1 MLINCSI
8 VAGTYVNA
16 VFIHA
21 SHNDSAVY
29 IHASHQDRFF
39 SINVARDGPKMIWT
53 WSHPPGGPSI
63 SNQSISYPS
72 GQSNITRYHLI
83 S

>member
-53 WSHPPGGPSI
+53 WSH
-63 SNQSISYPS
+63 
-72 GQSNITRYHLI
+72 
-83 S
+83 